1 VIRSRLLGDPQGSSS
16 VACHAGFGAGLAF
29 ALALLPRDLSAALAV
44 LVVLALP
51 VALWLGTRG
60 PDAGARTLMWIF
72 LAAVGV
78 RAGVSILVEYGVS
91 FGFFALDDH
100 RYATLGFELARFWA
114 GEGPYPNDL
123 HGPIGYYVWNAL
135 IYTAVGFVPL
145 APALANAVMG
155 GLAVVLAHS
164 LARDLAGPRAA
175 LYAAL
180 LAAFWPSLVLW
191 SSLNLKDPMA
201 ILAILLLLRGAQ
213 RMHRGPSLL
222 AFAQGALGFLILSQL
237 REYLALLSVFA
248 VGLAWLLPRLKAS
261 PLVACAL
268 LLVAALLLPSLGPV
282 QELVEENSLES
293 LDQVRRQLAIGGSAY
308 HGDVDVSSPGGALRF
323 LPTGLVY
330 FLLAPAPWQL
340 FNARQ
345 LLTLP
350 EMLVWYALLPRV
362 VAGFA
367 IALRRRFAAAL
378 PIATF
383 AVFATLSYALVEGN
397 LGTAY
402 RHRAQVLVLFL
413 IFGAVGLARRGEA
426 RGDDA
431 SFAFEDVAV
440 LSVVASPMGGAVR
453 AARREVSASTAPGR
467 AHP

>member
-1 VIRSRLLGDPQGSSS
+1 VSRWRLRGDPRGPTSI
-16 VACHAGFGAGLAF
+16 ACHAGFGAGLAV
-29 ALALLPRDLSAALAV
+29 ALALLPQHFSAALAV
-44 LVVLALP
+44 LAVLALP
-51 VALWLGTRG
+51 VALWLGMRG
-60 PDAGARTLMWIF
+60 SDADARALMWIF

-78 RAGVSILVEYGVS
+78 RAGISILVDYGVS

-114 GEGPYPNDL
+114 GEAPYPNDL
-123 HGPIGYYVWNAL
+123 HPPIGYYVWNAL
-135 IYTAVGFVPL
+135 IYTVVGYVPL
-145 APALANAVMG
+145 APTLANAVIG
-155 GLAVVLAHS
+155 GLGVVLAHS

-175 LYAAL
+175 RYAAL

-213 RMHRGPSLL
+213 RMQRGPSL
-222 AFAQGALGFLILSQL
+222 FALVQAALGFLILSQL
-237 REYLALLSVFA
+237 REYLVLLSAFA

-261 PLVACAL
+261 PLAVGAL
-268 LLVAALLLPSLGPV
+268 LLAAALLLPSLGPV
-282 QELVEENSLES
+282 QELVEENRLES
-293 LDQVRRQLAIGGSAY
+293 LDQVRHQLAIGGSAY
-308 HGDVDVSSPGGALRF
+308 RGDADVSSPGGALRF
-323 LPTGLVY
+323 LPTGLLY

-362 VAGFA
+362 VTGFA
-367 IALRRRFAAAL
+367 IAMRRRFSAAL

-383 AVFATLSYALVEGN
+383 ALFATLSYALVEGN

-402 RHRAQVLVLFL
+402 RHRAQVLVLLL
-413 IFGAVGLARRGEA
+413 IFGAVGLARGGEA
-426 RGDDA
+426 R
-431 SFAFEDVAV
+431 
-440 LSVVASPMGGAVR
+440 
-453 AARREVSASTAPGR
+453 REGR
-467 AHP
+467 AVDPPLAAGAPA